1 MGFAS
6 PTSTRFACLGLIQIS
21 ADAVPA
27 EFEQEQ
33 GERELSQHR
42 FAGSNRACLG
52 AARDVCLL
60 AGAWH

>member
-6 PTSTRFACLGLIQIS
+6 PASTRFARLGLIQIS

-33 GERELSQHR
+33 G
-42 FAGSNRACLG
+42 
-52 AARDVCLL
+52 
-60 AGAWH
+60 